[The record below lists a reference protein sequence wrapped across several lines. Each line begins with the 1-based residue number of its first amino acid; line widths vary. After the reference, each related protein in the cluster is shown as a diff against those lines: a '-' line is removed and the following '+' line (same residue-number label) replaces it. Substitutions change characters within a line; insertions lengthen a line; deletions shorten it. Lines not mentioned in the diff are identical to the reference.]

1 MTSCMWTVAPHL
13 GGAFP
18 SAGGHAMHM
27 GSSHLG
33 ACSACSS
40 ACSRRCF
47 ASSRQTARQA
57 NRQTARQPDS
67 QPARQ
72 TDPRRNACPLGFS
85 YLRVALHHPVAVRDK
100 ATRMLFPARAIRAT
114 NLKTCY
120 ANESASV
127 PVIEPSAFEHSGKW
141 FPQAVFSRKW
151 ACSQRLWAAGGLQ
164 HGLTTIVGRR
174 LLYRI
179 VSLRDQRYYGIA
191 SLSSAIAK

>member
-1 MTSCMWTVAPHL
+1 MPCTWAAATW
-13 GGAFP
+13 
-18 SAGGHAMHM
+18 GHARHVLR
-27 GSSHLG
+27 HAHDG
-33 ACSACSS
+33 AL
-40 ACSRRCF
+40 RLLD
-47 ASSRQTARQA
+47 RQPDRQIG
-57 NRQTARQPDS
+57 RQPDS
-67 QPARQ
+67 QTASQTDRQ